1 MLSLKELREMSK
13 KQLEKL
19 KKDIEN
25 QLERLD
31 SKKLEEAR
39 AEAAKIAAKF
49 GVELSELAKAPARR
63 KTTKAKSSRP
73 KGEPKYANPANPS
86 QTWTGRGRKPK
97 WVQEWI
103 EAGKPIEELEI
114 RKKS

>member
-1 MLSLKELREMSK
+1 MLSLKELREMSV

-19 KKDIEN
+19 KKDIEK
-25 QLERLD
+25 QIERLETKRLD
-31 SKKLEEAR
+31 EAR

-49 GVELSELAKAPARR
+49 GVDISELAKGSTRR

-103 EAGKPIEELEI
+103 DAGKPIEELEI